1 VTIRRGA
8 ALIGASLYTS
18 RTLSVAAQ
26 ITLAAWALLEL
37 CVRVAEGVRG
47 KGRREHDRATRVWI
61 ALSLGAAIVVALA
74 VRDSA
79 PLPEPLRVAGVV
91 VMWLG
96 LVLRAW
102 AIVALGASFRTTVE
116 VDPGQA
122 VVARGPY
129 RWIRHPSYTGL
140 LLIVAGLGLVS
151 GSWLSLAACLVLPLP
166 AIVRRIHVEEAE
178 LERVLGDAYR
188 GYASGRARLIPRL
201 W

>member
-1 VTIRRGA
+1 MSGP
-8 ALIGASLYTS
+8 
-18 RTLSVAAQ
+18 AQ
-26 ITLAAWALLEL
+26 VTLAAWALLEVS
-37 CVRVAEGVRG
+37 VRVGEAIRG
-47 KGRREHDRATRVWI
+47 KGRRDRDRATRVWI
-61 ALSLGAAIVVALA
+61 AFSLAAAFAAAFA
-74 VRDSA
+74 VRSS
-79 PLPEPLRVAGVV
+79 LRVPESLRFAGIV

-102 AIVALGASFRTTVE
+102 AIAALGTSFRTTVE

-140 LLIVAGLGLVS
+140 LLLAAGFGLAA
-151 GSWLSLAACLVLPLP
+151 GSWLSLAACVLLPLP
-166 AIVRRIHVEEAE
+166 GIVRRIHVEEAE

-188 GYASGRARLIPRL
+188 GYASGRARLIPRF

>member
-1 VTIRRGA
+1 MSG
-8 ALIGASLYTS
+8 
-18 RTLSVAAQ
+18 VADV
-26 ITLAAWALLEL
+26 TLAVWAVLEL
-37 CVRVAEGVRG
+37 CVRVGEAVHR
-47 KGRREHDRATRVWI
+47 KGRGDRDRATRVWI
-61 ALSLGAAIVVALA
+61 AIGLGAAIAAAL
-74 VRDSA
+74 VLR
-79 PLPEPLRVAGVV
+79 PVLQTPEPLRVAGVA

-96 LVLRAW
+96 LVLRGW

-140 LLIVAGLGLVS
+140 LAILAGLGLAA
-151 GSWLSLAACLVLPLP
+151 GSWLSLAVCVVLPLP
-166 AIVRRIHVEEAE
+166 AIVWRIRVEEAE

-188 GYASGRARLIPRL
+188 GYAATRARLIPRV

>member
-1 VTIRRGA
+1 MSG
-8 ALIGASLYTS
+8 
-18 RTLSVAAQ
+18 AAQ
-26 ITLAAWALLEL
+26 ITLAVWALLEVA
-37 CVRVAEGVRG
+37 VRIAEAVRG

-61 ALSLGAAIVVALA
+61 ALSLAAAIAVALVA
-74 VRDSA
+74 RST
-79 PLPEPLRVAGVV
+79 PRVAGVA

-96 LVLRAW
+96 LALRAW
-102 AIVALGASFRTTVE
+102 AIIALGASFRTTVE

-122 VVARGPY
+122 VVTRGPY

-140 LLIVAGLGLVS
+140 LVIVAGFGLAA
-151 GSWLSLAACLVLPLP
+151 GGWLSFAACVFLPLP

>member
-1 VTIRRGA
+1 MSGA
-8 ALIGASLYTS
+8 AQ
-18 RTLSVAAQ
+18 V
-26 ITLAAWALLEL
+26 TLAAWALFEL
-37 CVRVAEGVRG
+37 CVRVAEALRG
-47 KGRREHDRATRVWI
+47 KGRRDRDRATRVWI
-61 ALSLGAAIVVALA
+61 AITLAAAIIAALGARSSSPIP
-74 VRDSA
+74 D
-79 PLPEPLRVAGVV
+79 PLQVAGVV

-96 LVLRAW
+96 LAVRAW
-102 AIVALGASFRTTVE
+102 AVVALGASFRTTVE

-140 LLIVAGLGLVS
+140 LVIVAGFGLAA
-151 GSWLSLAACLVLPLP
+151 GSWLSFAACLILPLP

-188 GYASGRARLIPRL
+188 GYASGRARLMPRL

>member
-8 ALIGASLYTS
+8 TLIGGQPIHLWTMSA
-18 RTLSVAAQ
+18 VADV
-26 ITLAAWALLEL
+26 TLAAWALLEV
-37 CVRVAEGVRG
+37 CVRVGEAVRG
-47 KGRREHDRATRVWI
+47 KGRRDRDRATRVWI
-61 ALSLGAAIVVALA
+61 AISLAAAIGVALA
-74 VRDSA
+74 ARSVVRMPDA
-79 PLPEPLRVAGVV
+79 LRVAGVL

-116 VDPGQA
+116 VDPGQP

-140 LLIVAGLGLVS
+140 LVIVAGFGLAA
-151 GSWLSLAACLVLPLP
+151 GSWLSFAACLVLPLP
-166 AIVRRIHVEEAE
+166 AIVWRIRVEEAE

-188 GYASGRARLIPRL
+188 DYASGRARLVPRL